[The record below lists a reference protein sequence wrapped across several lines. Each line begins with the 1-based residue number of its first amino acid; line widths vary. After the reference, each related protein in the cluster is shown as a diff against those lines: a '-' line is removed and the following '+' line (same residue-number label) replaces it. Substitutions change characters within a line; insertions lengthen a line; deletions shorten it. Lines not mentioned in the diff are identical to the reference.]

1 MSYVEL
7 SEKYNH
13 FRETAIQY
21 ERLYGEYLEKYILG
35 QMEIKLLL
43 HK

>member
-1 MSYVEL
+1 MKMSYVEL

-35 QMEIKLLL
+35 
-43 HK
+43 